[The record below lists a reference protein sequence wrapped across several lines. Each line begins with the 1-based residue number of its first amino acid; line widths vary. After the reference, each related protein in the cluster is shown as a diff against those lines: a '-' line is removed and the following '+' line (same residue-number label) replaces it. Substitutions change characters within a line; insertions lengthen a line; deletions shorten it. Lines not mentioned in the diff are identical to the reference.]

1 MQIWISGCWEERE
14 CGYWWTFQQ
23 PFQSHSGAVTYWDN
37 DRASSAFKFLFASA
51 SNSEV
56 EREVGC
62 SGEQD
67 TPEEPAFG

>member
-1 MQIWISGCWEERE
+1 MVAGRKGNVGIGGRFSSLS
-14 CGYWWTFQQ
+14 
-23 PFQSHSGAVTYWDN
+23 SHIQGQLPTGTMN
-37 DRASSAFKFLFASA
+37 RASSAFKFLFALA